1 LPVSSART
9 AAFDIL
15 FQVDREHA
23 YAAELLHSSQ
33 FHNLSQPDHALAT
46 ELVMGVLRWRSLLDQ
61 EIAKASSLPLQKLD
75 IEVLT
80 ALRLAAYQ
88 MLLLDRVPARAAVNE
103 SVELVKRS
111 HKRSAVPFAN
121 AVLRKL
127 SVRLPAMK
135 DELFSSRAESIS
147 EMADCCSH
155 PRWLVDRWRHQYGDA
170 IAKQICEYDQQIPE
184 TSIRLTDS
192 SVEAEL
198 QREGIQLATGKLLT
212 SARRIQSGE
221 LTATVTFRK
230 GLVNIQD
237 EASQLVALLVGRA
250 STIFDCCAAPGGKTR
265 IISERNSNAKI
276 LAMDLHPHRARLLR
290 KLVPAKNV
298 GVISADALHPP
309 IRALFER
316 VLVDVPCS
324 GTGTL
329 ARNPE
334 IKWRLTIEDIN
345 DLQAR
350 QVGVL
355 QSAMRCV
362 APGGRLIYST
372 CSLERE
378 ENAHVIEKALAA
390 NESVRILNCLEV
402 LEDLRREGEL
412 ALTDES
418 LDSMISGPFLRTIPG
433 IHPCDGFFAAVLE
446 KSSVD

>member
-1 LPVSSART
+1 MPVSSART

-33 FHNLSQPDHALAT
+33 FQNMSQQDHALAT

-88 MLLLDRVPARAAVNE
+88 ILLLDRVPARAAVNE

-135 DELFSSRAESIS
+135 SELGSSDAEGFSET
-147 EMADCCSH
+147 ADRCSH
-155 PRWLVDRWRHQYGDA
+155 PRWLVDRWRHQYGNT
-170 IAKQICEYDQQIPE
+170 IAKKICVYDQQIPE
-184 TSIRLTDS
+184 TSIRLADS

-198 QREGIQLATGKLLT
+198 QKEGIHLAPGKLLT
-212 SARRIQSGE
+212 SARRIQSGD
-221 LTATVTFRK
+221 LTATAAFRK

-237 EASQLVALLVGRA
+237 EGSQLVALLVGRA
-250 STIFDCCAAPGGKTR
+250 STILDCCAAPGGKTR
-265 IISERNSNAKI
+265 IIADRNSNAKI

-298 GVISADALHPP
+298 DVISADALHLPT
-309 IRALFER
+309 RALFDS

-334 IKWRLTIEDIN
+334 IKWRLSIDDIN

-350 QVGVL
+350 QVRLLG
-355 QSAMRCV
+355 SAMSCA
-362 APGGRLIYST
+362 APGGKLVYST
-372 CSLERE
+372 CSLEQE
-378 ENAHVIEKALAA
+378 ENADVVEKALAA
-390 NESVRILNCLEV
+390 CDSFRLVDCRELLEKLR
-402 LEDLRREGEL
+402 LEDEL
-412 ALTDES
+412 ALPDES
-418 LDSMISGPFLRTIPG
+418 LDSMVSGPYLRTIPG

-446 KSSVD
+446 KK